1 MHTWL
6 ANAVTVSRLFFF
18 AGCIWQLGSGHP
30 ISAIVLFSIAWGL
43 DAIDGTIARLIGQE
57 TSIGSQLDKII
68 DRIIIIGSV
77 VFLIRYEYLPPMSV
91 FLLVKDIGL
100 AIALH
105 IKPRGALFP
114 SAGILGKLTSVLQGV
129 GILWLFFGFPGE
141 VYIVAL
147 VALLGG
153 YVAVMYL
160 RRLCFL
166 PSSGNAL

>member
-30 ISAIVLFSIAWGL
+30 ISAIVLFSVAWGL

-57 TSIGSQLDKII
+57 TSMGSQLDKII
-68 DRIIIIGSV
+68 DRMIIIGSV

-100 AIALH
+100 SIALH
-105 IKPRGALFP
+105 LKPAGTSFP
-114 SAGILGKLTSVLQGV
+114 SAGTFGKLTSVFQGI
-129 GILWLFFGFPGE
+129 GILYLFFGFSGG
-141 VYIVAL
+141 VYIVIL

-153 YVAVMYL
+153 YVAVGYL
-160 RRLCFL
+160 ISFCFL
-166 PSSGNAL
+166 SSPDTV